1 MRDIVKRGSIRH
13 PEFVGKA
20 LSRPVL
26 ANLAHMAAV
35 SVDKPH
41 SGIDSIARAFVA
53 EGDGAVIKRAVNRVA
68 EPAFFLQYHAL
79 FAAVQVDINQ
89 PALRLGEVECAELA
103 PVGQRLPVAFFDFD
117 THHLAAIAI
126 GDPGPVGHPLV
137 IHLIHHLLLQRGQ
150 IHAAQL
156 LVIFHV
162 PQRPVVGGKETAKG
176 VIARP
181 VGELGGLLPGD
192 IE

>member
-1 MRDIVKRGSIRH
+1 MRDIVKRGAIRY
-13 PEFVGKA
+13 PEFVRKA
-20 LSRPVL
+20 LTRLVL
-26 ANLAHMAAV
+26 ANLAHVAAV

-41 SGIDSIARAFVA
+41 SGIDSIARTFMA
-53 EGDGAVIKRAVNRVA
+53 EGDGAVVKRAVNRVA

-79 FAAVQVDINQ
+79 FAAAQIDINQ

-117 THHLAAIAI
+117 SDHLTAIAV
-126 GDPGPVGHPLV
+126 GDPGSVGYPLV
-137 IHLIHHLLLQRGQ
+137 IHLIYDLFLQRGQ

-156 LVIFHV
+156 LVVFHI

-181 VGELGGLLPGD
+181 VGELGRLLAGD